1 MSAGMVPWRLH
12 GRRSIPLFLLLMVY
26 LQSLVFLDFCCI
38 TPISTFNFT
47 LHFSFMW
54 VLSKFLLLIR
64 TLTILNLGFTLPQYD
79 LILTILTMI
88 RLPWWFSG
96 KESTFN
102 AGASGDRFGKIT
114 WRRAWQPTP
123 EVLPGESGKTTGVGR
138 RQKSGKNL
146 ENQKTEEPGGLQFMG
161 LQRVRHD

>member
-1 MSAGMVPWRLH
+1 M
-12 GRRSIPLFLLLMVY
+12 
-26 LQSLVFLDFCCI
+26 
-38 TPISTFNFT
+38 
-47 LHFSFMW
+47 
-54 VLSKFLLLIR
+54 
-64 TLTILNLGFTLPQYD
+64 GFTLLQYD
-79 LILTILTMI
+79 VILTVLTMI
-88 RLPWWFSG
+88 LLPRWFSG

-102 AGASGDRFGKIT
+102 AGASGDRFGKIP

-123 EVLPGESGKTTGVGR
+123 EVLPGELGKTTRVGR